1 MKKTW
6 LIMLAMVIGMT
17 AISFLTVNAAQAG
30 WDGKV
35 SGIVVDEKEEPLI
48 GVSVLVKGTSNGTAT
63 DLDGKFT
70 LTGVP
75 EGAII
80 EFRCLGYYKM
90 KQKAAKNMKVVMK
103 ENPDSVE

>member
-48 GVSVLVKGTSNGTAT
+48 GVQIENSSVATAT

-90 KQKAAKNMKVVMK
+90 EQKAAKNMKVVMK